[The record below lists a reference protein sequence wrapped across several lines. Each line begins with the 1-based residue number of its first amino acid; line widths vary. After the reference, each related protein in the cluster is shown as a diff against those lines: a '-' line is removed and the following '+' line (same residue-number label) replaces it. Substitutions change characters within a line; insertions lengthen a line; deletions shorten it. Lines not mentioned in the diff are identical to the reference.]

1 MVLIIVSGALCLGIV
16 IGWLVRYFLNRLREY
31 TVQSLASIV
40 TILVGG
46 TITKFL
52 DSDPFSLGT
61 RVYPIGLLIG
71 ILVYPLIAS
80 SDREKNVQP
89 TIPSVENK
97 DPQSSVA
104 KS

>member
-1 MVLIIVSGALCLGIV
+1 MVLLIISGALCLGIV

-40 TILVGG
+40 AILVGG

-61 RVYPIGLLIG
+61 RVYPVGLLIG

-80 SDREKNVQP
+80 SDREKNVQAAAP
-89 TIPSVENK
+89 PADDK
-97 DPQSSVA
+97 DLQPPATES
-104 KS
+104 